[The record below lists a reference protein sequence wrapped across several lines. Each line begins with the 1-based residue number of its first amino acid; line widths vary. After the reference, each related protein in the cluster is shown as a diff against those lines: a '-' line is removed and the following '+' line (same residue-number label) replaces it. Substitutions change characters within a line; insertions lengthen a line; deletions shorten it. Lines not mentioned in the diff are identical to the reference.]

1 MFEMKWVIGPAEDTR
16 WPWRPERR
24 QKHTPLRPVCVKPVH
39 GAGAFREVP
48 RAPDGPAASEQDYA
62 LRVTAK
68 DICIN
73 GK

>member
-24 QKHTPLRPVCVKPVH
+24 QKHTPLRPVCVKPVY

-48 RAPDGPAASEQDYA
+48 RAPDGPAALNKTA
-62 LRVTAK
+62 LYEFQQRIFA
-68 DICIN
+68 
-73 GK
+73 